1 MLKILFTVLFTILT
15 VLNNSN
21 TLTYRIIYPDGTYES
36 VIIDLNKTS
45 FLKIGEYV
53 ICLKYDILLNNYSS
67 SIVDES
73 IKTIALEQSVDSSVI
88 QFVDYVVKYVLID
101 LNNTVYELYYDA
113 NSNILVYG
121 IILVKNGR
129 FDYEIILR
137 TKLNYLDKTV
147 SVVESGVNKTDFLN
161 TTSFS
166 NFESSDIL
174 VNTFI
179 FFFICLC
186 LTFFS
191 IIFFIKRKRK

>member
-1 MLKILFTVLFTILT
+1 LLKILFTVLFTILT

-101 LNNTVYELYYDA
+101 LNNTVYEL
-113 NSNILVYG
+113 
-121 IILVKNGR
+121 
-129 FDYEIILR
+129 
-137 TKLNYLDKTV
+137 
-147 SVVESGVNKTDFLN
+147 
-161 TTSFS
+161 
-166 NFESSDIL
+166 
-174 VNTFI
+174 
-179 FFFICLC
+179 
-186 LTFFS
+186 
-191 IIFFIKRKRK
+191 

>member
-1 MLKILFTVLFTILT
+1 MLKTLFTVLFTILT

-36 VIIDLNKTS
+36 MVIDLNKTS

-73 IKTIALEQSVDSSVI
+73 IKTIALEQTVDSSVI
-88 QFVDYVVKYVLID
+88 QLVDYVVKYVLID

-121 IILVKNGR
+121 IILVNGR

-137 TKLNYLDKTV
+137 TKL
-147 SVVESGVNKTDFLN
+147 
-161 TTSFS
+161 
-166 NFESSDIL
+166 
-174 VNTFI
+174 
-179 FFFICLC
+179 
-186 LTFFS
+186 
-191 IIFFIKRKRK
+191 